1 MLRAAWSRQNHRDPV
16 CAGRPERRG
25 PGQTRKQVN
34 CQGLSLPSVA
44 AAAAAH
50 CCSATD
56 AAIIH
61 LCLSDCQAKYLLA
74 FALSGL
80 VLHCLALTPPLSS
93 STASGRRHAP
103 GPLWLPSA
111 LNSARV
117 AAEKVEMG
125 RGPCSVISTA
135 AQALQSGGTQR
146 SKPKVDPEWRCFGD
160 LVAVSSVG
168 NLTQPNKKRIMQW

>member
-1 MLRAAWSRQNHRDPV
+1 MESPKPSRPSLRRASREEGAGPDQKASKLSGSFATVRRCCRRCPLLLRYRCCNHPPMLV
-16 CAGRPERRG
+16 GL
-25 PGQTRKQVN
+25 PG
-34 CQGLSLPSVA
+34 
-44 AAAAAH
+44 
-50 CCSATD
+50 
-56 AAIIH
+56 
-61 LCLSDCQAKYLLA
+61 KYLLA